1 MDGKSRST
9 ILCTTRLCLAKKKSP
24 MAKLKAK
31 LRSAQGASSVPTTTL
46 KKTSEIQKCLSN
58 NETALTLFTT
68 RSLKC
73 LWTFRTSINCKS
85 LFLSK
90 WLSLWNHRSNK
101 RKGKS
106 SILRTKSPSKTKKIS
121 FKKGSLGTSLCIAWS
136 LEKSFKKHSL
146 LQ

>member
-1 MDGKSRST
+1 MPISTSFTSRLSGALLTRSITKLNAFMHITGKTLGESLISSITNAISFAKIGSQEHSSLSITRDASNKHRAPIVTDGKSRST

-46 KKTSEIQKCLSN
+46 KKTSEIQRCLSN

-73 LWTFRTSINCKS
+73 L
-85 LFLSK
+85 
-90 WLSLWNHRSNK
+90 
-101 RKGKS
+101 
-106 SILRTKSPSKTKKIS
+106 
-121 FKKGSLGTSLCIAWS
+121 
-136 LEKSFKKHSL
+136 
-146 LQ
+146 